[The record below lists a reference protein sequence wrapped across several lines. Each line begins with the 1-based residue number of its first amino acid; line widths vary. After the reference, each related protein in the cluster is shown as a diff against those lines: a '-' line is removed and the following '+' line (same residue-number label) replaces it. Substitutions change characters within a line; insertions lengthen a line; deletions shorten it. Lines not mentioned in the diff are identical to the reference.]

1 MKKPARIAST
11 GILSL
16 FACALLWCSPVPRQ
30 NPAPPAAVAPRS
42 QNPSQPVLA
51 IDSTR
56 LVQIPVI
63 VTDKEG
69 HYVSGLTAKDFEL
82 FDDGRPT
89 DIDVFSAS
97 RADSPAGQAPAAL
110 PANTFSNRHQPIGAP
125 PPAVTAI
132 LIDGLNNRFEYLA
145 KARNQT
151 LDFLSKLGPHDAV
164 SLYYLADRLYL
175 LHDFSKGNAGLLVD
189 LKNYKPEEGTRIEDW
204 TPAAEPPL
212 PPVPGAKTAPI
223 PIRAARSLF
232 PLSDDVRNLDQ
243 ESNVSQTLDALRQIT
258 IHLARV
264 PGRKNLVWI
273 SSRFPTADV
282 YIRVDGNV
290 GSALQQQ
297 SATAHL
303 AEMMNA
309 FNIALY
315 PVDPLGL
322 SATPSHWGLVTDLQK
337 TRSLM
342 SDLAER
348 TGGLS
353 FFASKDVEDVIQHA
367 AEDLRNTYLLGF
379 YPQPAHEAE
388 RFHKITVKIIRLE
401 TLGNTP
407 QTVVRSRSGYY
418 PMLESGVAALFR
430 AEIFEEARRS
440 PLESTGIGLVAHAQ
454 IAEENDARFLDLEL
468 AVDPQDLQLQKAEKG
483 PVAKFFLEFTQH
495 NSVKMVIAR
504 SASSV
509 QFAMNPELYR
519 ITRVEGIKLSNKIP
533 LREGTD
539 SVRILVSDANG
550 ENIGS
555 LTIPMKELKTIP
567 VK

>member
-30 NPAPPAAVAPRS
+30 NPAPPAAPAPQS
-42 QNPSQPVLA
+42 QNPSQPVLT

-82 FDDGRPT
+82 FDDGRLAE
-89 DIDVFSAS
+89 IDVFSAP
-97 RADSPAGQAPAAL
+97 RPDSPAGQASAAL
-110 PANTFSNRHQPIGAP
+110 PADTFSNRHLPIGAP

-164 SLYYLADRLYL
+164 SLYFLGDRLYL
-175 LHDFSKGNAGLLVD
+175 LHDFSKGNAGLLAD
-189 LKNYKPEEGTRIEDW
+189 LKNYKPEGGTRIEDW

-212 PPVPGAKTAPI
+212 PPVPGAKPPPI

-243 ESNVSQTLDALRQIT
+243 ESNESQTLDALRQIT
-258 IHLARV
+258 IHLASV

-297 SATAHL
+297 STTAHL
-303 AEMMNA
+303 PEMMNA

-322 SATPSHWGLVTDLQK
+322 SPASSHWGLVPDLQK

-353 FFASKDVEDVIQHA
+353 FFASKDVEGVIQHA
-367 AEDLRNTYLLGF
+367 AEDLRNTYLLGV
-379 YPQPAHEAE
+379 YSQPGHEAE
-388 RFHKITVKIIRLE
+388 RFHKITVKVNRLE
-401 TLGNTP
+401 TLAYTP
-407 QTVVRSRSGYY
+407 QAVVRSRTGYY
-418 PMLESGVAALFR
+418 PQLENGVAALFR

-440 PLESTGIGLVAHAQ
+440 PLESTGIGLVAHAE
-454 IAEENDARFLDLEL
+454 IAAEKDARFLDLEL

-483 PVAKFFLEFTQH
+483 PVANFYLEFTQH

-509 QFAMNPELYR
+509 NFAMNPELYR

-533 LREGTD
+533 LREGAD
-539 SVRILVSDANG
+539 SIRVLVSDAQG
-550 ENIGS
+550 ENIGT
-555 LTIPMKELKTIP
+555 LTIPLEGLTSIP
-567 VK
+567 KK